1 MPAPIL
7 HLGATVICS
16 HAGQAT
22 PMTPFPRVLV
32 SAQPIVTMTSMY
44 AVAGCALSGTSTPP
58 CVTGQFTMGAARVL
72 AGGAPVVTLMSQSVC
87 TPTGTPM
94 MPVMAQARV
103 LAT

>member
-22 PMTPFPRVLV
+22 PMMPFPRVLV
-32 SAQPIVTMTSMY
+32 SAQPVVTMTSSY
-44 AVAGCALSGTSTPP
+44 TVVGCALSGTSTPP
-58 CVTGQFTMGAARVL
+58 CVTGQFTVGAARVL

-94 MPVMAQARV
+94 LPVMAQARV